1 MFGAIAMILNDYLL
15 TRMSPFV
22 QFFIPQQKVGLVGMH
37 DMRMKKP
44 PFESS
49 VFYVLVK
56 VLLYNSKPTI

>member
-22 QFFIPQQKVGLVGMH
+22 QIFIPQQKVGLVGMH
-37 DMRMKKP
+37 DMRVKKP

-49 VFYVLVK
+49 VFYLCAC
-56 VLLYNSKPTI
+56 